1 MEKLDKQESEIS
13 GPSISPFGE
22 IVYRENKK
30 NTQIRLTVKTRKT
43 RNRELWIEYLAIS
56 ENAERG
62 KHGKQ
67 EQLEFLIIWFFIIPN
82 CQMLGLQL
90 SDSCFSSVSGVLR
103 FFLFI
108 ISPTG
113 HTGGPQ
119 LSDSCFSCFSS
130 VSCFPCLSSF

>member
-56 ENAERG
+56 ENAKRG
-62 KHGKQ
+62 KH
-67 EQLEFLIIWFFIIPN
+67 
-82 CQMLGLQL
+82 
-90 SDSCFSSVSGVLR
+90 
-103 FFLFI
+103 
-108 ISPTG
+108 
-113 HTGGPQ
+113 
-119 LSDSCFSCFSS
+119 
-130 VSCFPCLSSF
+130 